1 MRGMSMREMKAR
13 QMGRAPRMGPSE
25 LPELTL
31 ELDEAT
37 EREEYFEPGLLVDQG
52 DGMRVSQ
59 RRDRPSPDERAA
71 YECPDEP
78 PPGWFGDGS

>member
-13 QMGRAPRMGPSE
+13 QMGRAPRMNATE

-31 ELDEAT
+31 DLDEAT

-59 RRDRPSPDERAA
+59 KRERAPSEERAA

-78 PPGWFGDGS
+78 PPGWFGDES